1 MTAAEPVATWRA
13 APSCRMPST
22 LRCGRSADRR
32 AAGRPLAAKLAAGK
46 QQFRCVGVSTF
57 AARPPHH
64 RGHAPGGIVV
74 TTTEDGVRCRRG
86 PATGRVA
93 VATIAG
99 SKRQLRYAGV
109 ATFAARAPRCR
120 KHATKA
126 VGWAT
131 IVGGGPQRGIAN
143 VSTFATFAERARC
156 RRGPATGSVVVATIA
171 GGRRQFR
178 SANVSTFAACAE
190 RRRGH
195 GTAFA
200 AGTTIVGGRRR
211 SRRAG
216 ISTFAT
222 FAERARCPR
231 GPATGCPALATTLD
245 GEPRLPIASV
255 SIFAT
260 SVAPAPC
267 RSVGIR
273 QAGEPV
279 RWSRPSRHP
288 RGTSGATIIGDLH
301 HALATRLNRPRGS
314 LNIRNIR

>member
-1 MTAAEPVATWRA
+1 MTAADPVATWRA

-46 QQFRCVGVSTF
+46 RQFRCVGVSTF

-64 RGHAPGGIVV
+64 RGHAPGGIAV

-99 SKRQLRYAGV
+99 GKRQLRYARV

-120 KHATKA
+120 KHATNA

-143 VSTFATFAERARC
+143 VSTFATFAERAR
-156 RRGPATGSVVVATIA
+156 RR
-171 GGRRQFR
+171 
-178 SANVSTFAACAE
+178 
-190 RRRGH
+190 
-195 GTAFA
+195 
-200 AGTTIVGGRRR
+200 
-211 SRRAG
+211 
-216 ISTFAT
+216 
-222 FAERARCPR
+222 R
-231 GPATGCPALATTLD
+231 GPATGCPALARTVG
-245 GEPRLPIASV
+245 GEPRLAIASV

-288 RGTSGATIIGDLH
+288 RGTSGATIIGDPH

>member
-1 MTAAEPVATWRA
+1 MTAADPVATWRA
-13 APSCRMPST
+13 APSCRRPST
-22 LRCGRSADRR
+22 LRCDRSADRR

-46 QQFRCVGVSTF
+46 QQSRCVGVSTF

-64 RGHAPGGIVV
+64 RGHAPGGIAV
-74 TTTEDGVRCRRG
+74 TTTEDGV
-86 PATGRVA
+86 
-93 VATIAG
+93 
-99 SKRQLRYAGV
+99 
-109 ATFAARAPRCR
+109 
-120 KHATKA
+120 
-126 VGWAT
+126 
-131 IVGGGPQRGIAN
+131 
-143 VSTFATFAERARC
+143 RC

-178 SANVSTFAACAE
+178 SANVSTFAACAQ
-190 RRRGH
+190 RCRGH
-195 GTAFA
+195 GTAFV

-222 FAERARCPR
+222 FAERARCRR
-231 GPATGCPALATTLD
+231 GPATGCPAPATTVD
-245 GEPRLPIASV
+245 GEPRLAIASV

-288 RGTSGATIIGDLH
+288 RGTSGATIVGDPH